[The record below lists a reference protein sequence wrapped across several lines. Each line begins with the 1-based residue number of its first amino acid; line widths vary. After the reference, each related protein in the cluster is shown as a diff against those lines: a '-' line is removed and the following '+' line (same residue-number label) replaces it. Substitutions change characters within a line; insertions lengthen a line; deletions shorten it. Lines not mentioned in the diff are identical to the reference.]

1 MVRRVELKVIFTF
14 ILYKPA
20 NFALT
25 VLFTT
30 HSMSFLFMLFWTI
43 GLIFLPLSYLHLLH
57 VLLFPP
63 VSIRSYSTV
72 QLNLFP
78 RTVAYFGACNLQH
91 PLVSLVFALIWSLS
105 SRFFPCF
112 ELNPLFSP
120 TLSCKP
126 DSSPSSFAWYIQ
138 CGQTRANT
146 KWYCTRGMSRDRM
159 SSKGVIRCLK
169 MSSVVT
175 QMLSSNKNALFNS
188 LCCLW
193 IHKWLKLF
201 LVQNI

>member
-1 MVRRVELKVIFTF
+1 MIQCSESHLASTVYIRKKFLICTSASHYHSLCASPREHENIKLMVRRVELKVIFTF

-126 DSSPSSFAWYIQ
+126 DSSPSSFA
-138 CGQTRANT
+138 
-146 KWYCTRGMSRDRM
+146 
-159 SSKGVIRCLK
+159 
-169 MSSVVT
+169 
-175 QMLSSNKNALFNS
+175 
-188 LCCLW
+188 
-193 IHKWLKLF
+193 
-201 LVQNI
+201 